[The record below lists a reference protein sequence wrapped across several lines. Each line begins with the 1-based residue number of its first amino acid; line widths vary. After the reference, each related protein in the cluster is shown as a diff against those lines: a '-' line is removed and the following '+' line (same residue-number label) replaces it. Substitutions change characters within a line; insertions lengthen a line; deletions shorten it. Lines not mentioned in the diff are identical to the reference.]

1 GTAPQRPAAPRCR
14 SRGRWAGPR
23 PRCERQ
29 RSPGTALM
37 DARFVQLAERLQQHP
52 GRQLNLPGLE
62 LRDSAVLAPFVL
74 RSGEP
79 RLLFTLRPEHFRR
92 HAGQV
97 SFPGGV
103 RDPEDPT
110 TLHTA
115 LRELREELGVPEQAV
130 QVLGLL
136 DEIPTTS
143 EFRVVPYVGL
153 LDPAVE
159 LRPDAGEIAE
169 LLEIPLRVLLV
180 PGLRRTEKR
189 FYRGAERD
197 VYFYDVGS
205 HTIWGATARILSNLL
220 AVISD
225 LPAWAQPRSA

>member
-1 GTAPQRPAAPRCR
+1 
-14 SRGRWAGPR
+14 
-23 PRCERQ
+23 
-29 RSPGTALM
+29 M
-37 DARFVQLAERLQQHP
+37 DPRFVELSARLQQHP
-52 GRQLNLPGLE
+52 GRQLNLPGLT
-62 LRDSAVLAPFVL
+62 LRDSAVLAPFVV
-74 RSGEP
+74 RGGEP
-79 RLLFTLRPEHFRR
+79 RLLFTLRPAHLRR

-97 SFPGGV
+97 SFPGGA

-130 QVLGLL
+130 EVLGML

-153 LDPAVE
+153 LDPSVE
-159 LRPDAGEIAE
+159 LHPDAGEIAE
-169 LLEIPLRVLLV
+169 LLEVPVSDLLV

-189 FYRGAERD
+189 FFRGTEHD
-197 VYFYDVGS
+197 VYFYDVGR

-220 AVISD
+220 SVISR
-225 LPAWAQPRSA
+225 LPAWDAARSA

>member
-1 GTAPQRPAAPRCR
+1 
-14 SRGRWAGPR
+14 
-23 PRCERQ
+23 
-29 RSPGTALM
+29 M
-37 DARFVQLAERLQQHP
+37 DPRFVQLSQALQQQP
-52 GRQLNLPGLE
+52 GRQLHLPGLE
-62 LRDSAVLAPFVL
+62 LRDSAVLAPFVV
-74 RSGEP
+74 RGEEP
-79 RLLFTLRPEHFRR
+79 RLLFTLRPENFRR

-103 RDPEDPT
+103 RDPDDAT

-115 LRELREELGVPEQAV
+115 LREMEEELGVPPSAV
-130 QVLGLL
+130 QVLGML

-153 LDPAVE
+153 LDPRVE

-169 LLEIPLRVLLV
+169 LLEVPVADLLV

-189 FYRGAERD
+189 VFRGAEHD
-197 VYFYDVGS
+197 VYFYDAGR

-220 AVISD
+220 AVIAG
-225 LPAWAQPRSA
+225 LPAWNGTRPA

>member
-1 GTAPQRPAAPRCR
+1 
-14 SRGRWAGPR
+14 
-23 PRCERQ
+23 
-29 RSPGTALM
+29 M
-37 DARFVQLAERLQQHP
+37 DPRFVQLSQALQQHP

-62 LRDSAVLAPFVL
+62 LRDSAVLAPFIL
-74 RSGEP
+74 RGGEP
-79 RLLFTLRPEHFRR
+79 RLLFTLRPAHLRR

-97 SFPGGV
+97 SFPGGA
-103 RDPEDPT
+103 RDPEDRT

-115 LRELREELGVPEQAV
+115 LREMREELGVPEETV
-130 QVLGLL
+130 EVLGML

-153 LDPAVE
+153 LDPSVE

-169 LLEIPLRVLLV
+169 LLEVPVSELLV

-197 VYFYDVGS
+197 VYFYDVGR

-220 AVISD
+220 AVVSR
-225 LPAWAQPRSA
+225 LPAWAEARPE

>member
-1 GTAPQRPAAPRCR
+1 
-14 SRGRWAGPR
+14 
-23 PRCERQ
+23 
-29 RSPGTALM
+29 M
-37 DARFVQLAERLQQHP
+37 DPRFVALSHELQQHP

-62 LRDSAVLAPFVL
+62 LRDSAVLAPFIL
-74 RSGEP
+74 RGGEP
-79 RLLFTLRPEHFRR
+79 RLLFTLRPAHLRR

-97 SFPGGV
+97 SFPGGA
-103 RDPEDPT
+103 RDPDDPT

-115 LRELREELGVPEQAV
+115 LREVREELGVPEKAV
-130 QVLGLL
+130 EVLGML

-153 LDPAVE
+153 LDPTVE

-169 LLEIPLRVLLV
+169 LLEVPVLDLLV

-197 VYFYDVGS
+197 VYFYDVGR

-220 AVISD
+220 SVISD
-225 LPAWAQPRSA
+225 LPGWAAARSR

>member
-1 GTAPQRPAAPRCR
+1 MDPRF
-14 SRGRWAGPR
+14 S
-23 PRCERQ
+23 
-29 RSPGTALM
+29 
-37 DARFVQLAERLQQHP
+37 QLTQALQQHP

-62 LRDSAVLAPFVL
+62 LRDSAVLAPFIV
-74 RSGEP
+74 RGSEP
-79 RLLFTLRPEHFRR
+79 RLLFTLRPAHLRR

-110 TLHTA
+110 PLHTA
-115 LRELREELGVPEQAV
+115 LREMREELGVSPEAV
-130 QVLGLL
+130 EVLGML

-153 LDPAVE
+153 LNPSVE
-159 LRPDAGEIAE
+159 LHPDAGEIAE
-169 LLEIPLRVLLV
+169 VLELPVSDLLV

-197 VYFYDVGS
+197 VYFYDVGR

-220 AVISD
+220 SVISG
-225 LPAWAQPRSA
+225 LPAWGAARPA

>member
-1 GTAPQRPAAPRCR
+1 
-14 SRGRWAGPR
+14 
-23 PRCERQ
+23 
-29 RSPGTALM
+29 M
-37 DARFVQLAERLQQHP
+37 DPRFVELAEQLQQRP
-52 GRQLNLPGLE
+52 GRQLHLPGLE

-74 RSGEP
+74 RGGEP
-79 RLLFTLRPEHFRR
+79 RLLFTLRPAHLRR

-97 SFPGGV
+97 SFPGGA

-115 LRELREELGVPEQAV
+115 LRELNEELGVPERAV
-130 QVLGLL
+130 EVLGML

-153 LDPAVE
+153 LDPSVE

-169 LLEIPLRVLLV
+169 LLEVRVSDLLV

-189 FYRGAERD
+189 VFRGAEHD
-197 VYFYDVGS
+197 VYFYDVGR

-220 AVISD
+220 SVISR
-225 LPAWAQPRSA
+225 LPAWDQARPA

>member
-1 GTAPQRPAAPRCR
+1 MDPRFAEL
-14 SRGRWAGPR
+14 SRA
-23 PRCERQ
+23 
-29 RSPGTALM
+29 
-37 DARFVQLAERLQQHP
+37 LQQHP

-62 LRDSAVLAPFVL
+62 LRDSAVLAPFIL
-74 RSGEP
+74 RAGEP
-79 RLLFTLRPEHFRR
+79 RLLFTLRPAHLRR

-97 SFPGGV
+97 SFPGGA

-115 LRELREELGVPEQAV
+115 LRELREELDVPADSVE
-130 QVLGLL
+130 VLGML

-153 LDPAVE
+153 LDPSVK
-159 LRPDAGEIAE
+159 LHPDAGEIAE
-169 LLEIPLRVLLV
+169 LLEIPVSDLLV
-180 PGLRRTEKR
+180 PGLRRTEKW

-197 VYFYDVGS
+197 VYFYDVGN

-220 AVISD
+220 SVISE
-225 LPAWAQPRSA
+225 LPAWGAARTA

>member
-1 GTAPQRPAAPRCR
+1 
-14 SRGRWAGPR
+14 
-23 PRCERQ
+23 
-29 RSPGTALM
+29 M
-37 DARFVQLAERLQQHP
+37 DPRFVELSHRLQQHP

-62 LRDSAVLAPFVL
+62 LRDSAVLAPFIL
-74 RSGEP
+74 RGGEP
-79 RLLFTLRPEHFRR
+79 RLLFTLRPPHLRR

-97 SFPGGV
+97 SFPGGA
-103 RDPEDPT
+103 RDPDDPT

-115 LRELREELGVPEQAV
+115 LREVREELGVPEQAV
-130 QVLGLL
+130 EVLGML

-153 LDPAVE
+153 LDPAVV

-169 LLEIPLRVLLV
+169 LLEIPVSDLLV

-189 FYRGAERD
+189 VYRGAERD
-197 VYFYDVGS
+197 VYFYDVGR

-220 AVISD
+220 TVLSD
-225 LPAWAQPRSA
+225 LPAWAGARPR

>member
-1 GTAPQRPAAPRCR
+1 MDPRFAEL
-14 SRGRWAGPR
+14 SRA
-23 PRCERQ
+23 
-29 RSPGTALM
+29 
-37 DARFVQLAERLQQHP
+37 LQQHP

-74 RSGEP
+74 RAGQP
-79 RLLFTLRPEHFRR
+79 RLLFTLRPAHLRR

-97 SFPGGV
+97 SFPGGA

-115 LRELREELGVPEQAV
+115 LRELREELDVPADSVE
-130 QVLGLL
+130 VLGML

-153 LDPAVE
+153 LDPSVK
-159 LRPDAGEIAE
+159 LHPDAGEIAE
-169 LLEIPLRVLLV
+169 LLEIRVSDLLV
-180 PGLRRTEKR
+180 PGLRRTEKW

-197 VYFYDVGS
+197 VYFYDVGN

-220 AVISD
+220 SVISE
-225 LPAWAQPRSA
+225 LPAWGAARTA

>member
-1 GTAPQRPAAPRCR
+1 MDPRFAEL
-14 SRGRWAGPR
+14 SRA
-23 PRCERQ
+23 
-29 RSPGTALM
+29 
-37 DARFVQLAERLQQHP
+37 LQQHP

-74 RSGEP
+74 RAGQP
-79 RLLFTLRPEHFRR
+79 RLLFTLRPAHLRR

-97 SFPGGV
+97 SFPGGA

-115 LRELREELGVPEQAV
+115 LRELREELDVPADSVE
-130 QVLGLL
+130 VLGML

-153 LDPAVE
+153 LDPSVE
-159 LRPDAGEIAE
+159 LHPDAGEIAE
-169 LLEIPLRVLLV
+169 LLEIPVSDLLV
-180 PGLRRTEKR
+180 PGLRRTEKW

-197 VYFYDVGS
+197 VYFYDVGN

-220 AVISD
+220 SVISE
-225 LPAWAQPRSA
+225 LPAWGAARPA

>member
-1 GTAPQRPAAPRCR
+1 
-14 SRGRWAGPR
+14 
-23 PRCERQ
+23 
-29 RSPGTALM
+29 M
-37 DARFVQLAERLQQHP
+37 DARFTELSRALQQHP

-62 LRDSAVLAPFVL
+62 LRDSAVLAPFIL
-74 RSGEP
+74 RAGEP
-79 RLLFTLRPEHFRR
+79 RLLFTLRPAHLRR

-97 SFPGGV
+97 SFPGGA

-115 LRELREELGVPEQAV
+115 LRELREELDVPEESV
-130 QVLGLL
+130 EVLGML

-153 LDPAVE
+153 LDPSVE
-159 LRPDAGEIAE
+159 LHPDAGEIAE
-169 LLEIPLRVLLV
+169 LLEIAVSDLVV

-197 VYFYDVGS
+197 VYFYDVGR
-205 HTIWGATARILSNLL
+205 HTIWGATARILSTLL
-220 AVISD
+220 SVISE
-225 LPAWAQPRSA
+225 LPAWAAAGPA

>member
-1 GTAPQRPAAPRCR
+1 
-14 SRGRWAGPR
+14 
-23 PRCERQ
+23 
-29 RSPGTALM
+29 M
-37 DARFVQLAERLQQHP
+37 DPRFVELSHELQQHP

-62 LRDSAVLAPFVL
+62 LRDSAVLAPFIL
-74 RSGEP
+74 RGGEP
-79 RLLFTLRPEHFRR
+79 RLLFTLRPAHLRR

-97 SFPGGV
+97 SFPGGA
-103 RDPEDPT
+103 RDPDDPT

-115 LRELREELGVPEQAV
+115 LREVREELGVPEKAV
-130 QVLGLL
+130 EVLGML

-153 LDPAVE
+153 LDAAVE
-159 LRPDAGEIAE
+159 LRPDSGEIAE
-169 LLEIPLRVLLV
+169 LLEVRVSDLLV

-197 VYFYDVGS
+197 VYFYDVGR

-220 AVISD
+220 SVISD
-225 LPAWAQPRSA
+225 LPAWAAARSR